1 MASEGKRKKD
11 GIGKLV
17 TAVPGAFNKEL
28 RYKAIPEEDLTM
40 IAKQIS
46 TEKILEDDS
55 ASDPFKKD
63 VELIYRDGKVYY
75 VGD

>member
-1 MASEGKRKKD
+1 
-11 GIGKLV
+11 
-17 TAVPGAFNKEL
+17 
-28 RYKAIPEEDLTM
+28 M
-40 IAKQIS
+40 IAKQTS

>member
-1 MASEGKRKKD
+1 
-11 GIGKLV
+11 
-17 TAVPGAFNKEL
+17 VPGAFNKGL
-28 RYKAIPEEDLTM
+28 RYKAIPEEDLAM
-40 IAKQIS
+40 IAKQTS